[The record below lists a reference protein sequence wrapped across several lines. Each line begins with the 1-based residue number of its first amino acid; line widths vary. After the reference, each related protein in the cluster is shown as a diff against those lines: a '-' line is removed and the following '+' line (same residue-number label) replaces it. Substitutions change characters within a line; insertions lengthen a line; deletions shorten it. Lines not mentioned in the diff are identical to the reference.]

1 MAADAITAAVYLA
14 TGLVLVFGSQRIGQ
28 FMSNLRYDPDTIPK
42 QQVSLALL
50 LLAIL
55 AFAVILGVIRA
66 FTRGGF

>member
-1 MAADAITAAVYLA
+1 
-14 TGLVLVFGSQRIGQ
+14 
-28 FMSNLRYDPDTIPK
+28 MSNLRYDPDTIPK

-66 FTRGGF
+66 FTHGGF